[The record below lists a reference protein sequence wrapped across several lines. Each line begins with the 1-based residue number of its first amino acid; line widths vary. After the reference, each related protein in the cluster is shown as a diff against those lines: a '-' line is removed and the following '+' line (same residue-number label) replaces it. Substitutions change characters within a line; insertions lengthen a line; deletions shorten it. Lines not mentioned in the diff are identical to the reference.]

1 MASKM
6 PQYIRLK
13 QRFRCTSDMYAS
25 KEKQVKV
32 DVIHFRSTI
41 VWALAR
47 FPILV
52 TGSEEQMDRVHLA
65 REETWREL
73 IC

>member
-1 MASKM
+1 MPDDDENQYIKCLLEYHHGGSMASKM

-47 FPILV
+47 F
-52 TGSEEQMDRVHLA
+52 QF
-65 REETWREL
+65 
-73 IC
+73 